1 MKIVG
6 LTGGIGSGK
15 TTVAKQFQALGI
27 PVYIADD
34 EAKKLMN
41 RSKIIKRKLKALFG
55 DEAYKDNT
63 LNRPFLA
70 DKIFNNAEN
79 LEKMNAVVHP
89 KVASHFKNW
98 VKKQTAPY
106 VLKESAIL
114 FENGAYKDCDLIITV
129 TAPLELRKKRLLKRD
144 NTTLE
149 KIQAIINN
157 QWSDESKISKS
168 HFVITNKDLEETK
181 QQVQLTHN
189 KIVNLIA

>member
-41 RSKIIKRKLKALFG
+41 RSKIIKRKLIALFG

-98 VKKQTAPY
+98 LKKQIAPY

-129 TAPLELRKKRLLKRD
+129 TAPLELRKKRILKRD

>member
-41 RSKIIKRKLKALFG
+41 RSKIIKRKLIALFG

-63 LNRPFLA
+63 LNRSFLA

-98 VKKQTAPY
+98 LKKQIAPY

-129 TAPLELRKKRLLKRD
+129 TAPLELRKNRLLKRD

>member
-41 RSKIIKRKLKALFG
+41 RSKIIKRKLIALFG

-98 VKKQTAPY
+98 LKKQTTPY

-149 KIQAIINN
+149 KIQAIVNN

>member
-79 LEKMNAVVHP
+79 LKKMNAVVHP

-98 VKKQTAPY
+98 VKKQIAPY

>member
-41 RSKIIKRKLKALFG
+41 RSKIIKRKLIALFG

-98 VKKQTAPY
+98 VKKQIAPY